1 VGNEAGFR
9 ILGPFEVLRGTSLV
23 QLSGTRKALV
33 AALLLRAN
41 EPVTIETLIDDLWGP
56 AAPPT
61 APRMIRNAV
70 SALRRQLPQGTLV
83 TRTGGYE
90 LVVQSERVDAER
102 FEQLAAAGRDA
113 LAAGDPAEAVGRLRE
128 ALELWHGR
136 PLADF
141 AYSQFAH
148 AAIAR
153 LEELRVSAFEDRIEA
168 ELQLGRDADLVG
180 DLEALVREQP
190 LRERPRAQLMLAL
203 YRSGRQA
210 EALAAYQQA
219 RKLLADEL
227 GLEPS
232 PALRSLEQSILRH
245 DPALQPER
253 APPRPQRRQLP

>member
-1 VGNEAGFR
+1 M
-9 ILGPFEVLRGTSLV
+9 
-23 QLSGTRKALV
+23 
-33 AALLLRAN
+33 AA
-41 EPVTIETLIDDLWGP
+41 E
-56 AAPPT
+56 
-61 APRMIRNAV
+61 
-70 SALRRQLPQGTLV
+70 
-83 TRTGGYE
+83 
-90 LVVQSERVDAER
+90 
-102 FEQLAAAGRDA
+102 GRDA
-113 LAAGDPAEAVGRLRE
+113 LAAGDPAEAVTRLRE

-253 APPRPQRRQLP
+253 AAPRPQRRQQLQETRREVVVVSITGASLSTISSSAIPPRALRRSITRCP